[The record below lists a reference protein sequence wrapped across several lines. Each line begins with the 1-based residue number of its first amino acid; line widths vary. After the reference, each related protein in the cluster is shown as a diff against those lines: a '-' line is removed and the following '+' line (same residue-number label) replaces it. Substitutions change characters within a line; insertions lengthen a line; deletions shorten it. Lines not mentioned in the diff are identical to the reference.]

1 VASVTAAPQHAPE
14 AEDLDVVEVA
24 LSVLARKLRGELM
37 LGLLEDFA
45 AGRRSGRSM
54 LAEFQRA
61 EAAFTGERPA
71 LAGRASQGLRELVN
85 HLGPA
90 GARTPRRWTE
100 SVRRALTG
108 GPPEWEPRPDAGHLG
123 RARTS
128 PHGWRVCGV
137 LRRPSTNCAE
147 VIPGRLAERR
157 GDGSP

>member
-1 VASVTAAPQHAPE
+1 MTAAPQPAPE

-61 EAAFTGERPA
+61 EAAFAGERPGP
-71 LAGRASQGLRELVN
+71 AGRASQGLRELIN

-90 GARTPRRWTE
+90 GAR
-100 SVRRALTG
+100 
-108 GPPEWEPRPDAGHLG
+108 
-123 RARTS
+123 
-128 PHGWRVCGV
+128 
-137 LRRPSTNCAE
+137 
-147 VIPGRLAERR
+147 
-157 GDGSP
+157 